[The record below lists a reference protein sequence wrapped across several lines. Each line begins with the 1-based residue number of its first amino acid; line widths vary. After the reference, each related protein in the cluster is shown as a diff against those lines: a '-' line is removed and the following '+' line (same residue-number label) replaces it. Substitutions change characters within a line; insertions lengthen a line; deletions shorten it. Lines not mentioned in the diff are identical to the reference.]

1 MAISYAMGRRS
12 MEEYRAY
19 MMGHDDH
26 VTSRIDILCSDK
38 EEARLL
44 AKNCVNEFAVELWQ
58 RDRFIERFEPR
69 L

>member
-1 MAISYAMGRRS
+1 

-26 VTSRIDILCSDK
+26 VTSRISICCSNR

-44 AKNCVNEFAVELWQ
+44 AKTCVDEYAVELWQ
-58 RDRFIERFEPR
+58 ADHFLERFEPR
-69 L
+69 LQRMTG

>member
-1 MAISYAMGRRS
+1 

-26 VTSRIDILCSDK
+26 ITSRIDIRCSNK

-44 AKNCVNEFAVELWQ
+44 AKTCVDDCGVELWQ
-58 RDRFIERFEPR
+58 ADRFIERFEPR
-69 L
+69 LQQMIG